1 MARKLAMSRDD
12 RGGDGSDEATS
23 QRKPEI
29 PGSQR
34 KPGAGKQR
42 WSPES
47 WEGAL
52 VLLTVDFRLL
62 AGRTMKKEFPL
73 S

>member
-1 MARKLAMSRDD
+1 MSRDD
-12 RGGDGSDEATS
+12 RGGDGSDETTS

-29 PGSQR
+29 AGSQQ

-42 WSPES
+42 WSPEP